1 MISYL
6 QGTLLDCGP
15 DGCTL
20 LTPGGVGYELKV
32 PATCLDRLPET
43 GEEVGLYVR
52 TLVRED
58 AIELYGFSDKQ
69 EQQTFA
75 LLLSV
80 SKLGP
85 KTALAIL
92 STFDPA
98 NLSQIVCREDCQAL
112 TRVPGIG
119 QKSARRLIWELKDK
133 FAGWNPQ
140 FSTPQAREIG
150 ARRTVFSDA
159 LAGLTNLGYSDGEVR
174 FLLTRVIDEEPELLV
189 GEAIRAVLKQLK
201 KDAPSR

>member
-6 QGTLLDCGP
+6 QGTLLDFAP
-15 DGCTL
+15 DGCTI
-20 LTPGGVGYELKV
+20 LTAGGVGYELKM
-32 PATCLDRLPET
+32 PSTGLDRLPE
-43 GEEVGLYVR
+43 VGQEIGLFVR

-58 AIELYGFSDKQ
+58 AIELYGFSDKE
-69 EQQTFA
+69 EQQTFS

-92 STFDPA
+92 STFAPA
-98 NLSQIVCREDCQAL
+98 SLSQIVCQEDITSL

-119 QKSARRLIWELKDK
+119 QKSAKRLIWELKDK
-133 FAGWNPQ
+133 LAGWDPRSSQALAPQ
-140 FSTPQAREIG
+140 PMT
-150 ARRTVFSDA
+150 RRTVFSDA
-159 LAGLTNLGYSDGEVR
+159 LAGLVNLGYSEGEVR
-174 FLLTRVIDEEPELLV
+174 FLLNRVIEEEPELLA

-201 KDAPSR
+201 